1 VTKKSEIAD
10 NISSNRNSFKIIAIL
25 LPFFLFVL
33 VEVTLR
39 IFSLGT
45 NLNLIVNRPSDKYE
59 DYFIV
64 NPLVGEK
71 YFSRFEAT
79 SGTNDLFL
87 KHKPANGFRIFVMGS
102 STIYGYPY
110 DRNLMATRILKRRL
124 QDTFPD
130 KTIEVVNKAITA
142 INSITL
148 KDYIGEIVNYEP
160 DAILFYA
167 GHNEFYGAYGVGAN
181 ETMHKNPL
189 FRTVHFKLMNLRIFQ
204 LLRNAVTGIS
214 AKMASKAKTILN
226 DLIATAPQH
235 REISRLKAYLQ

>member
-1 VTKKSEIAD
+1 MTKKSEIAD

-33 VEVTLR
+33 VEILLR
-39 IFSLGT
+39 VFSIGT
-45 NLNLIVNRPSDKYE
+45 HHYLFVKHCSDNYK

-64 NPLVGEK
+64 NPQVEEK
-71 YFSRFEAT
+71 YFNRIEAT
-79 SGTNDLFL
+79 SGTNDFFL
-87 KHKPANGFRIFVMGS
+87 KLKPENGIRIFVMGS

-110 DRNLMATRILKRRL
+110 DRNLMTTRILKRRL

-167 GHNEFYGAYGVGAN
+167 RHNEFYGAYGVGVN

-214 AKMASKAKTILN
+214 AEMASKAKTIL
-226 DLIATAPQH
+226 DELIPTAPEH
-235 REISRLKAYLQ
+235 S